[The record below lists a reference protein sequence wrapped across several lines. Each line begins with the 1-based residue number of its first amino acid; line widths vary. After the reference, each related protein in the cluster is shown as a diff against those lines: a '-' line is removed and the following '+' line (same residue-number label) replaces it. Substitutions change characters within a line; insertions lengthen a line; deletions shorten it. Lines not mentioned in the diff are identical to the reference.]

1 MRVAASI
8 ARRSTLLGG
17 LLRQADFRWL
27 WAADLVSKIGDATTV
42 LVLPLIAIMVLGS
55 SPVEV
60 GLIGAAQLA
69 PAIVFGLPAGAWVDR
84 LGRRRRV
91 MVAADLGRAASLGS
105 IPVAYLL
112 GDLTI
117 GQLYLVAA
125 VNATLA
131 AFFDVASSALV
142 PGLVGRA
149 NLVEATAKLAL
160 GRSAA
165 EVSGPAI
172 GGSLIGLVGAP
183 LAVLFDAASFVA
195 SATGLSRLARVEA
208 DGRPRETAEAR
219 SLRADVAVGI
229 RYVVRQP
236 LVRAVV
242 ATAFVANLSRTVAL
256 TVLLIYAVRTMGLP
270 AAEVGVAF
278 AIGNLGFF
286 VGAVSAT
293 RLTRVLTVGRAMIV
307 SVLCF
312 GPGMTLVALAPP
324 ALLLPAI
331 CGMAFLNTFGIA
343 THGVNQISLPQ
354 SVTPPE
360 LLARVSAVTR
370 LVITGAL
377 PAGATIGGT
386 LGSVIGLHAA
396 LAVGTIGL
404 YLAAVPYLLS
414 RVDRLRSLP
423 SPDMPLTEPA
433 TGTEPN

>member
-1 MRVAASI
+1 MRILAPRATTSN
-8 ARRSTLLGG
+8 LGG
-17 LLRQADFRWL
+17 LWQQVSFRWL
-27 WAADLVSKIGDATTV
+27 WTADLVSKVGDATTV
-42 LVLPLIAIMVLGS
+42 LVLPLIAIVVLGS
-55 SPVEV
+55 TPLEV

-84 LGRRRRV
+84 LGRRRPV
-91 MVAADLGRAASLGS
+91 MIAADLGRAVSLGS

-112 GDLTI
+112 GTLSI

-149 NLVEATAKLAL
+149 SLVEANAKLAL

-183 LAVLFDAASFVA
+183 FAVLFDAGSFVL
-195 SATGLSRLARVEA
+195 SALGLGRIDHPETGPSL
-208 DGRPRETAEAR
+208 PRQGTANPSR
-219 SLRADVAVGI
+219 SLRTDVAIGI
-229 RYVVRQP
+229 RYVARQP
-236 LVRAVV
+236 YVRAVV
-242 ATAFVANLSRTVAL
+242 ATAFVANLSRTIAL
-256 TVLLIYAVRTMGLP
+256 TVLLIYAVRTIGLS
-270 AAEVGVAF
+270 AAEVGIAV

-286 VGAVSAT
+286 AGALTAT
-293 RLTRVLTVGRAMIV
+293 RLTRRLTIGRAMVASI
-307 SVLCF
+307 LCF

-331 CGMAFLNTFGIA
+331 GGMAFLNTFGVA
-343 THGVNQISLPQ
+343 THGVNQISLRQ

-360 LLARVSAVTR
+360 MLARVSAVTR

-386 LGSVIGLHAA
+386 LGSLIGLHAT
-396 LAVGTIGL
+396 LVLGTIGL

-423 SPDMPLTEPA
+423 EPDSAPA
-433 TGTEPN
+433 ASH